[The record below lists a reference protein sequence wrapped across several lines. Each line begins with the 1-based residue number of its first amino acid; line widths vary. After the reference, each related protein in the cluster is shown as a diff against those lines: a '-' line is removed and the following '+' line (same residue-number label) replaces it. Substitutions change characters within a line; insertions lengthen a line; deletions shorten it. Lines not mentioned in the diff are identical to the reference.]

1 MPQYT
6 YTALDS
12 GNSPK
17 TGTIEAID
25 KPTAISLVA
34 GKGLRPI
41 QLQDSAKAARKK
53 GEIPLP
59 KLFSQGSVKSDD
71 IVIFT
76 RQLSAMISAGVP
88 LLRALGSLEHHS
100 DSPGLKRV
108 VAAIFKDIQGGMPL
122 ADALAK
128 HPKVFNDV
136 YVNMVRAGEA
146 AGILDD
152 ILKRLA
158 LQQEK
163 ASAIRKKVKSAMT
176 YPMVLVGI
184 TILAFFG
191 LMLFVIPQIGKII
204 KDLGGPDAELPA
216 LTQAMLGISGFITS
230 YWFIVLPVLVA
241 GVVALLRYIK
251 TTRGK
256 EQFDALVLKLPGI
269 KTIITKVATAR
280 FARTFSALMGAG
292 VAVLESLDVTARA
305 VGNASYQK
313 ALTAAAE
320 NVKNGATLSSIIEK
334 DPLFPPIVAQM
345 LAVGE
350 ETGQTDTVLIKV
362 ADFYEEEVDVAID
375 GLSSIIEPVMI
386 VFMGGMVGL
395 IAASVM
401 QPIAGLS
408 QTIKE

>member
-1 MPQYT
+1 MAEFV

-12 GNSPK
+12 TNSPK
-17 TGTIEAID
+17 TGTIEAAD
-25 KPTAISLVA
+25 KTSVISILTD
-34 GKGLRPI
+34 KGLRPI
-41 QLQDSAKAARKK
+41 SVRDKSEVRKK

-59 KLFSQGSVKSDD
+59 KFLEKRSVKSDS
-71 IVIFT
+71 VVMFT
-76 RQLSAMISAGVP
+76 RQLSAMVGAGVP
-88 LLRALGSLEHHS
+88 LLRALGSLEEHS
-100 DSPGLKRV
+100 DDPTLKKV
-108 VAAIFKDIQGGMPL
+108 VASIFKEIEGGAQL

-128 HPKVFNDV
+128 HPGVFNDV

-158 LQQEK
+158 MQQEK
-163 ASAIRKKVKSAMT
+163 AAAIRKKVKSAMT
-176 YPMVLVGI
+176 YPMVLIGI
-184 TILAFFG
+184 TVLAFFG

-216 LTQAMLGISGFITS
+216 LTQIMLGISGFITT
-230 YWFIVLPVLVA
+230 YWFIVIPIIV
-241 GVVALLRYIK
+241 GGIIGLLRYIK
-251 TTRGK
+251 TDRGK
-256 EQFDALVLKLPGI
+256 VQFDAFVLKLPGI
-269 KTIITKVATAR
+269 KVLVTKVAIAR

-292 VAVLESLDVTARA
+292 VAVLEALSITARA
-305 VGNASYQK
+305 VGNSNYQK
-313 ALTAAAE
+313 ALTDAAE
-320 NVKNGATLSSIIEK
+320 EVKNGAPLSSVIEK
-334 DPLFPPIVAQM
+334 NPLFPPIVAQM

-386 VFMGGMVGL
+386 VFMGGMVGV

-401 QPIAGLS
+401 EPIANLS
-408 QTIKE
+408 NTIKE